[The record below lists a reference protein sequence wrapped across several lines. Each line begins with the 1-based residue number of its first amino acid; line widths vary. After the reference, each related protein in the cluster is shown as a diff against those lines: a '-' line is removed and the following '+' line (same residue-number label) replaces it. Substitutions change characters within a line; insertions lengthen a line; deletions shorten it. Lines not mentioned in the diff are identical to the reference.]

1 MPSQKILEQKQ
12 QFVAQLSDKL
22 KNAVA
27 GVIVSYKGIS
37 VEKDTKL
44 RADLRNAGVE
54 YTVVK
59 NTLLS
64 RAAKDA
70 GLDGFDPVLEGTTA
84 IAISPEDHVAA
95 AKILVKFVEDNGKQ
109 IKDFKIKAGFVEG
122 KVLNKAEVEDL
133 AKLPS
138 KEVLIAKTLG
148 GLNAPISGFVT
159 VLNANIRGLAC
170 VLSAIAE
177 KQSA

>member
-22 KNAVA
+22 KNSVA

-59 NTLLS
+59 NT
-64 RAAKDA
+64 A
-70 GLDGFDPVLEGTTA
+70 
-84 IAISPEDHVAA
+84 
-95 AKILVKFVEDNGKQ
+95 
-109 IKDFKIKAGFVEG
+109 AGFYI
-122 KVLNKAEVEDL
+122 N
-133 AKLPS
+133 LP
-138 KEVLIAKTLG
+138 LFILCF
-148 GLNAPISGFVT
+148 I
-159 VLNANIRGLAC
+159 
-170 VLSAIAE
+170 
-177 KQSA
+177 